1 MSASA
6 VYVLDLKGKVPRA
19 PNPPRCQATGGGLAP
34 WGPTLLL
41 GSRPMGATLVLG
53 KEAVWPHRRTPPF
66 CWVSRKGS

>member
-19 PNPPRCQATGGGLAP
+19 THLPRCQATGGGLAP

-41 GSRPMGATLVLG
+41 VNRPMGAILVLG
-53 KEAVWPHRRTPPF
+53 KEAVWQHLRPPP
-66 CWVSRKGS
+66 CC